1 MKMICGLGNPG
12 VEFESTPHNIGF
24 MLVDYLLDKFP
35 KNIFFCKKK
44 FSSLIYCMQIKDKK
58 FLLVKPESYMNLSGN
73 VIYKIMQK
81 YKIKNDDILIISD
94 DIYLNPGCFKIKTKG
109 GHGGHNGIKNIIDN
123 LKTNEFKRLKIG
135 VGYDGI
141 VKIEKYV
148 LKTLDKDIK
157 NKILINFPLF
167 SDFLINF
174 VQGISFEKIIN
185 SFCKNKK
192 IK

>member
-24 MLVDYLLDKFP
+24 MLVNYFLEKFQE
-35 KNIFFCKKK
+35 NICFFKKK
-44 FSSLIYCMQIKDKK
+44 FSSLIYCIQIQEKK

-73 VIYKIMQK
+73 SIYKVMQN
-81 YKIKNDDILIISD
+81 YKIKTKDILIISD
-94 DIYLNPGCFKIKTKG
+94 DIYLNPGSFKFKKKG

-135 VGYDGI
+135 VGYDCS
-141 VKIEKYV
+141 VSIEKYV
-148 LKTLDKDIK
+148 LKNLDNNVK

-167 SDFLINF
+167 YDFLINF

-185 SFCKNKK
+185 LVLNKNK